1 MIDLE
6 HELREL
12 YTDIDD
18 DHGAA
23 ERIRSTLATRRRS
36 SGSAWAVGAAAAA
49 AACVAV
55 GAVALRS
62 DERPAPGAGA
72 APSSCT
78 TALPAEWQRAL
89 DTTPITVDGAPAYP
103 IMLTAPGDVIVA
115 WKPAGG
121 SAQLG
126 ITGADGTTRTF
137 IGALGDHLGGGY
149 ALEGNTLVVGPTNS
163 GSAMS
168 VVDVQSGN
176 TDEISLDPF
185 MPAGYSASDG
195 VAILNGVIYFGAS
208 PRPDGIGG
216 VIVGYDLASG
226 TSDIVARTDGP
237 VFVRQDARGVIW
249 KNGGIRATETPNA
262 VPGSAAVYDVY
273 GDGTDYAWNV
283 NWRTNQEVS
292 WTDGSG
298 TTRSFTVQLPGHP
311 GAAPIVM
318 AVSGPYVLL
327 SPYSGARP
335 LPGGRAQLAVLDTR
349 TGAVADLGVPLVDDS
364 AAGLPAALAFT
375 NGDDATL
382 RINTSHLPELE
393 C

>member
-176 TDEISLDPF
+176 THEISLDPF

-262 VPGSAAVYDVY
+262 VPGVCRRVRRLRRRH
-273 GDGTDYAWNV
+273 GL
-283 NWRTNQEVS
+283 RLE
-292 WTDGSG
+292 
-298 TTRSFTVQLPGHP
+298 RQLADEPRGQLDRRQRHD
-311 GAAPIVM
+311 PIVHR
-318 AVSGPYVLL
+318 AV
-327 SPYSGARP
+327 ARP
-335 LPGGRAQLAVLDTR
+335 SRCSADSDGRIRPLRAAQPLLGSPPVAGRPRSARRARHPNRGGRR
-349 TGAVADLGVPLVDDS
+349 PGRP
-364 AAGLPAALAFT
+364 AG
-375 NGDDATL
+375 
-382 RINTSHLPELE
+382 
-393 C
+393 